1 MLKTCKKKE
10 VYFLK
15 KKMSPKSPYPANP
28 VEGVSVSV
36 KPTLELDFDVNAGNI
51 CNQLTLNF
59 HRHKLHP
66 NLFDIFPILS
76 LTFHSSLE

>member
-1 MLKTCKKKE
+1 
-10 VYFLK
+10 
-15 KKMSPKSPYPANP
+15 MSPKSPSPANP

-36 KPTLELDFDVNAGNI
+36 KPTLELDLDVNAGNI
-51 CNQLTLNF
+51 CNQQTLNF

-66 NLFDIFPILS
+66 NLFDIFVGKQIFFQILS

>member
-1 MLKTCKKKE
+1 
-10 VYFLK
+10 
-15 KKMSPKSPYPANP
+15 MSPKSPYPANP

-66 NLFDIFPILS
+66 NKSVRYFCGKINIFQILS

>member
-1 MLKTCKKKE
+1 
-10 VYFLK
+10 
-15 KKMSPKSPYPANP
+15 MSPKSPYPANP

-66 NLFDIFPILS
+66 NLFDILNFNIFPNFKINLP
-76 LTFHSSLE
+76 